1 MLKLPHNVY
10 STHSFYLLLLSW
22 LSLQGLFGPRNIGD
36 QNEEP
41 PCYRRWMWHP
51 QRNPQP
57 RQLDLHLH
65 HLPCPHTLPCAIM
78 HRHSPNADLSYCMI
92 LSVLCDL
99 QQGNRKNLVCHLAV
113 APTHDSSF
121 TKAAGRFFSIS
132 LTNVCA
138 KCQAHMRDID

>member
-1 MLKLPHNVY
+1 MANGLENVEIACK
-10 STHSFYLLLLSW
+10 HSFYLLLLSW

-36 QNEEP
+36 RNEEP
-41 PCYRRWMWHP
+41 PFIGGECDICKGIR
-51 QRNPQP
+51 

-78 HRHSPNADLSYCMI
+78 HRHSPNADLRYCMI

-99 QQGNRKNLVCHLAV
+99 QQGNRMNLVCHLAI
-113 APTHDSSF
+113 APAHDSSF

-132 LTNVCA
+132 LTDVCA
-138 KCQAHMRDID
+138 KRT

>member
-1 MLKLPHNVY
+1 MLKLRVNTP
-10 STHSFYLLLLSW
+10 SISFCCLGSRFKG
-22 LSLQGLFGPRNIGD
+22 SLALGISRNIGD
-36 QNEEP
+36 RNEEP
-41 PCYRRWMWHP
+41 PFIGGECDIRKGIR
-51 QRNPQP
+51 

-78 HRHSPNADLSYCMI
+78 HRHSPNADLRYCMI

-99 QQGNRKNLVCHLAV
+99 QQGNRMNLVCHLAI
-113 APTHDSSF
+113 APAHDSSF

-138 KCQAHMRDID
+138 KRT